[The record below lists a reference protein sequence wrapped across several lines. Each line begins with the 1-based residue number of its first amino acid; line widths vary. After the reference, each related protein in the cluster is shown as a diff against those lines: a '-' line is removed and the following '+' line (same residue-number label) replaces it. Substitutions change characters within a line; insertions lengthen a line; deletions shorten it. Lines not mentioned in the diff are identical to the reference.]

1 MRQHKDRE
9 GKAIRSQDDGWQSL
23 DAGDPYLES
32 LTKPR
37 EENQPAGK
45 PRGATP
51 DPYLVELARQRRLLE
66 SGVSIDELEPE
77 PESEDEEAMSSATGA
92 GTLRSFALAL

>member
-1 MRQHKDRE
+1 MRRDKDRKDQE
-9 GKAIRSQDDGWQSL
+9 IRSKDDGWQSL

-32 LTKPR
+32 LTKSQQ
-37 EENQPAGK
+37 EDQLTGK

-51 DPYLVELARQRRLLE
+51 DPYLVEIARKRRLLE
-66 SGVSIDELEPE
+66 SGVNLEELEPE
-77 PESEDEEAMSSATGA
+77 PAPSDEESKASTPGA

>member
-1 MRQHKDRE
+1 MRQHKNRE
-9 GKAIRSQDDGWQSL
+9 GQAVWSQDDGWQSL

-32 LTKPR
+32 LTRSR

-51 DPYLVELARQRRLLE
+51 DPYLVEIARKRRLLE
-66 SGVSIDELEPE
+66 SGISIDELESE
-77 PESEDEEAMSSATGA
+77 PEAEDEGSRSSPLRA
-92 GTLRSFALAL
+92 GTLRSCALAL